1 MVTVNKNN
9 ILNSENITPKKNKVL
24 KEDIDGVFAELFSL
38 VNMENIENKDKTNK
52 NLLDLSL
59 KNKEFVE
66 FEKNNLPNTD
76 NSEENILAAARSL
89 VSLFYKELNLDKP
102 NEELKENEYI
112 NSEEVLIKNQKNSDN
127 PKLVNRVETKE
138 SELKVPISELKKNEN
153 FLVSKEPLLA
163 SSVKKK
169 ISEKNQ
175 KNFQNTKNNFNENE
189 TDNQLKKTS
198 PQQIFDD
205 DAKLFGNREILAKKV
220 KNKISKKKLNKN
232 KINSDSYKVDVRFE
246 NKEIKS
252 SKDFT
257 LNFQNTFQQYK
268 DQKSQINLVERSN
281 TNKNHNAKTLV
292 NNLENQK
299 DLANKNEI
307 LDLME
312 SAWGERFVKIVKNKI
327 SRGVNRINL
336 SLEPKNLGKL
346 RVEVEITGK
355 DTDLKILSDNKQ
367 TITILNENSQR
378 LNEMF
383 KEDNLKLSNF
393 STMLNQN
400 NDNSKNRNSE
410 KNTDNSIKK
419 IEDKVQVQ
427 KNNEIIKTK
436 KSNHKVDKIA

>member
-1 MVTVNKNN
+1 M
-9 ILNSENITPKKNKVL
+9 
-24 KEDIDGVFAELFSL
+24 
-38 VNMENIENKDKTNK
+38 
-52 NLLDLSL
+52 
-59 KNKEFVE
+59 
-66 FEKNNLPNTD
+66 
-76 NSEENILAAARSL
+76 
-89 VSLFYKELNLDKP
+89 
-102 NEELKENEYI
+102 
-112 NSEEVLIKNQKNSDN
+112 
-127 PKLVNRVETKE
+127 
-138 SELKVPISELKKNEN
+138 
-153 FLVSKEPLLA
+153 
-163 SSVKKK
+163 
-169 ISEKNQ
+169 
-175 KNFQNTKNNFNENE
+175 
-189 TDNQLKKTS
+189 
-198 PQQIFDD
+198 
-205 DAKLFGNREILAKKV
+205 
-220 KNKISKKKLNKN
+220 
-232 KINSDSYKVDVRFE
+232 
-246 NKEIKS
+246 
-252 SKDFT
+252 
-257 LNFQNTFQQYK
+257 NFQNTFQQYK

-410 KNTDNSIKK
+410 KNTENSIKK